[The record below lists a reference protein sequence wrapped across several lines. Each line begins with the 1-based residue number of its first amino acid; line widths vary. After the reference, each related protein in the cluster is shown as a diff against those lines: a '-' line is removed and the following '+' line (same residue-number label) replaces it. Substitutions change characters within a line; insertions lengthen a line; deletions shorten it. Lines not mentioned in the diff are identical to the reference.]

1 MALAVCVWDALRR
14 HLSTGGERSWVLPR
28 GTWVGPGALTS
39 LWTGLSDG
47 DDAPCDDFSGEK
59 ARVGELR
66 VVEGSLASRTVPSLP
81 FPCVFPLD
89 APVSLERVAQED
101 FIKGKQQWENG
112 RENGGAIDVLALA
125 VVLEH
130 NR

>member
-1 MALAVCVWDALRR
+1 M
-14 HLSTGGERSWVLPR
+14 LPR

-66 VVEGSLASRTVPSLP
+66 VVEGSLAIELSLPSLSLVL
-81 FPCVFPLD
+81 FPYMRP
-89 APVSLERVAQED
+89 
-101 FIKGKQQWENG
+101 
-112 RENGGAIDVLALA
+112 
-125 VVLEH
+125 
-130 NR
+130 

>member
-1 MALAVCVWDALRR
+1 M
-14 HLSTGGERSWVLPR
+14 LPR
-28 GTWVGPGALTS
+28 GTWVGPGTLTS

-47 DDAPCDDFSGEK
+47 DDAPCDDLSDEK

-66 VVEGSLASRTVPSLP
+66 VVEGSLADRTVPSLP
-81 FPCVFPLD
+81 FPCAFPLD

>member
-1 MALAVCVWDALRR
+1 MHHVMTSRVRR
-14 HLSTGGERSWVLPR
+14 HTSKSTSGQETHWLVELSL
-28 GTWVGPGALTS
+28 
-39 LWTGLSDG
+39 
-47 DDAPCDDFSGEK
+47 
-59 ARVGELR
+59 
-66 VVEGSLASRTVPSLP
+66 PSLSL
-81 FPCVFPLD
+81 VLFPLLD
-89 APVSLERVAQED
+89 VPENLERVAQED

>member
-1 MALAVCVWDALRR
+1 M
-14 HLSTGGERSWVLPR
+14 
-28 GTWVGPGALTS
+28 
-39 LWTGLSDG
+39 
-47 DDAPCDDFSGEK
+47 
-59 ARVGELR
+59 
-66 VVEGSLASRTVPSLP
+66 VEGSLASRTVPSLP

-125 VVLEH
+125 VVLAH